1 MRGGVTF
8 FIFICHSDPWCRI
21 RYGNNSG
28 CNVTYSNLCRRKLCL
43 EWNNMIWNL
52 IFEENNGDTSNVIM
66 NFFMSN
72 SEEKKKLLRN
82 MGVELYYAEHE
93 NVFFC
98 FLISLC
104 FCNNIIM
111 INYIIII
118 NIMRV

>member
-1 MRGGVTF
+1 
-8 FIFICHSDPWCRI
+8 
-21 RYGNNSG
+21 
-28 CNVTYSNLCRRKLCL
+28 
-43 EWNNMIWNL
+43 
-52 IFEENNGDTSNVIM
+52 
-66 NFFMSN
+66 
-72 SEEKKKLLRN
+72 